1 MKICEDIQNNIFSYI
16 ENKHKFKDRSIEKIF
31 IDTYKAKILNK
42 VSENKIRP
50 LWVGFKITPICN
62 MKCEHCWADLKGKE
76 YSLDNIKKAL
86 DKLSEIQIL
95 HLTLSGGEPF
105 IRNDWEEIFSYAK
118 EKRMCLE
125 IFTNGSLINEDICK
139 KLNKILDKN
148 VDTIQISLDGSNKEY
163 YLMQRKKDCFEKVI
177 NSIKLLKKF
186 GFTVRVNFT
195 ATNLNQSDIFNTF
208 KLCNILNVD
217 TFSISHVYDL
227 NKGKSLYD
235 KVNFKEYL
243 EEINLCIINASEFIT
258 DLKLFIPVEFFSLT
272 ATKVEKKEL
281 KIKDKNIFLNWF
293 INSNG
298 DIYPDVTLELDDFF
312 IGNIYSNSLNDI
324 YLKLENLSTKLLER
338 NLSNV
343 KCSHCSNALI
353 CKGGDSG
360 RTYKEYKSFNMADPK
375 CTFNQQ

>member
-1 MKICEDIQNNIFSYI
+1 
-16 ENKHKFKDRSIEKIF
+16 
-31 IDTYKAKILNK
+31 
-42 VSENKIRP
+42 
-50 LWVGFKITPICN
+50 
-62 MKCEHCWADLKGKE
+62 
-76 YSLDNIKKAL
+76 
-86 DKLSEIQIL
+86 
-95 HLTLSGGEPF
+95 
-105 IRNDWEEIFSYAK
+105 
-118 EKRMCLE
+118 MCLE

-195 ATNLNQSDIFNTF
+195 ATNLNQSEIFNTF

-235 KVNFKEYL
+235 KVNFKKYL

-272 ATKVEKKEL
+272 AANVEKKNLKL
-281 KIKDKNIFLNWF
+281 KIKIFF
-293 INSNG
+293 
-298 DIYPDVTLELDDFF
+298 
-312 IGNIYSNSLNDI
+312 
-324 YLKLENLSTKLLER
+324 KL
-338 NLSNV
+338 V
-343 KCSHCSNALI
+343 
-353 CKGGDSG
+353 
-360 RTYKEYKSFNMADPK
+360 Y
-375 CTFNQQ
+375 